1 MRIERRRV
9 ETHSS
14 PRPHS
19 GAHRWPLLFV
29 CSALFLTSGWS
40 ACDRPAPWTEH
51 AFVSRTSPADAAE
64 VPLPS
69 ALWYRLIGVPAPVLT
84 GNVQAE
90 NEHEGASESLDPNAE
105 SHGSSANG
113 HADGDKGDH
122 AHTDTHSAA
131 SDASGSRDQV
141 DSEGVPL
148 AAKVGVETELKPM
161 AIYLIEEVR
170 GTLGGKH
177 HRIEFGPGGGA
188 IDLRDF
194 VTLERGAFRLVFEF
208 DPRTRTEE
216 ETKAEADFERKVLF
230 YSNGKRR
237 RSQQGSSIEWVGDG
251 CDQWMDV
258 SQSVLR
264 AAKGEGLLFAVADA
278 RHVSALAGTFF
289 FSVKSPKAPNLVQ
302 LSRVTFYDSSRR
314 SYLCRI

>member
-1 MRIERRRV
+1 MRADRLRFGPSR
-9 ETHSS
+9 
-14 PRPHS
+14 
-19 GAHRWPLLFV
+19 F
-29 CSALFLTSGWS
+29 SALSIAVRSNSFAIVLLALGCASGWS
-40 ACDRPAPWTEH
+40 ACDRPAPWTQH
-51 AFVSRTSPADAAE
+51 AFASRTSPADPTD
-64 VPLPS
+64 VPMPS
-69 ALWYRLIGVPAPVLT
+69 ALWYELIGVPAPPSTVKSAGDEAANAAT
-84 GNVQAE
+84 EAQPQVQAE
-90 NEHEGASESLDPNAE
+90 EKSDSKSGDPI
-105 SHGSSANG
+105 
-113 HADGDKGDH
+113 
-122 AHTDTHSAA
+122 
-131 SDASGSRDQV
+131 
-141 DSEGVPL
+141 PL
-148 AAKVGVETELKPM
+148 AAKVGIETELKPM

-194 VTLERGAFRLVFEF
+194 VTQDRGAFRLVFEF

-237 RSQQGSSIEWVGDG
+237 RSQQGTSVEWVGDG
-251 CDQWMDV
+251 CDHWLDV
-258 SQSVLR
+258 TRSVLQ

-302 LSRVTFYDSSRR
+302 LARVSFYDSSRR
-314 SYLCRI
+314 ALLCRI